1 MNIQRRIEALKRRL
15 EKNSHRDKVKL
26 TIDGASQECS
36 LDRAFEII
44 QDEDYLRAHDV
55 SFESYGNGSGHLAEL
70 LDGLTEVE
78 E

>member
-1 MNIQRRIEALKRRL
+1 MNIQRRIEALKQRI
-15 EKNSHRDKVKL
+15 EKNSRKGKIKL
-26 TIDGASQECS
+26 TIDGTPQECD